1 MRESSQFKFRAECQ
15 TDVVEF
21 LRTAHAVC
29 RRATTHV
36 FVAVVEWGSG
46 FPLPDVTVTIRTNLP
61 LFEVRNMMESVPDG
75 HVMVETLRPEAEY
88 TGERT
93 YA

>member
-1 MRESSQFKFRAECQ
+1 MRETSKFKFRAECQ

-29 RRATTHV
+29 RRDWVHG
-36 FVAVVEWGSG
+36 FVVVTEWGSG
-46 FPLPDVTVTIRTNLP
+46 FPLPDVVVTIRTNLP
-61 LFEVRNMMESVPDG
+61 IERVEGMLMAVSDG
-75 HVMVETLRPEAEY
+75 HVMAETLRLEAEY

>member
-1 MRESSQFKFRAECQ
+1 MRETIRLKFRAECQ

-21 LRTAHAVC
+21 LRSAHAVC
-29 RRATTHV
+29 GESPDHEWLS
-36 FVAVVEWGSG
+36 VVEWGSG
-46 FPLPDVTVTIRTNLP
+46 FPLPDVTVTIATNLP
-61 LFEVRNMMESVPDG
+61 FERVQGMMMAVSDG

>member
-1 MRESSQFKFRAECQ
+1 MRESSKFKFRAECQ

-29 RRATTHV
+29 RRSPDHE
-36 FVAVVEWGSG
+36 FVLVVEWGSG

-61 LFEVRNMMESVPDG
+61 LERVRGMMMAVSDG

-93 YA
+93 YV